1 VPERDPEQPTD
12 ERPFDSVA
20 RPADLPPGWRVDVA
34 EGDQV
39 AVAERLEYDVFVEI
53 GYCGPSPD
61 GRAEEF
67 DPWRDESRFKVVLDT
82 GGGIHG
88 VARELYGSYD
98 SLPVGSF
105 PRWDDYPPDPVFE
118 YASLAVPHSAR
129 DAGIAEALYRSVW
142 QDALR
147 VGASGLVAIGAEW
160 LLAILNDTYDLG
172 FRQLGP
178 GRHYMGSECIP
189 VGTSM
194 SDLLDRLKN
203 QPRFF
208 RWATEE
214 IDLRDLPVS
223 EFRSAVAASRRVA
236 DDDGPLR

>member
-1 VPERDPEQPTD
+1 
-12 ERPFDSVA
+12 
-20 RPADLPPGWRVDVA
+20 VDVA

-39 AVAERLEYDVFVEI
+39 AVAERLEYQVFVEI
-53 GYCGPSPD
+53 GYCEPSPS

-82 GGGIHG
+82 GGRIRG
-88 VARELYGSYD
+88 VVRELYGSYD
-98 SLPVGSF
+98 DLPVGSF

-118 YASLAVPHSAR
+118 YASLAVPRSAR
-129 DAGIAEALYRSVW
+129 NAGIAEGLYRSVW

-147 VGASGLVAIGAEW
+147 VGAPGLVAIGAHW
-160 LLAILNDTYDLG
+160 LLDILNGAYDLG
-172 FRQLGP
+172 FGQLGP
-178 GRHYMGSECIP
+178 GRHYMGSECLP

-194 SDLLDRLKN
+194 SDLLTRLKN

-214 IDLRDLPVS
+214 IDLRELPVS
-223 EFRSAVAASRRVA
+223 EFRSAVASSRRGT
-236 DDDGPLR
+236 DDDGPLP